1 LAHVSLTIFPIAGR
15 NGVITGA
22 SIVARDI
29 TERKR
34 ADRALQE
41 SRQELRAL
49 AGRLINAEEE
59 ERKRISRELHDDLS
73 QKLALLAFD
82 TSSLVLTLPRSV
94 EELKETLRGLQ
105 SRVVQL
111 SQDVRQISHQLHP
124 AIVEDLGLSAA
135 LNELCEEFSRPERE
149 LKWCL
154 SRRRC
159 RKLCQRLWHPVC
171 AA

>member
-59 ERKRISRELHDDLS
+59 ERKRI
-73 QKLALLAFD
+73 LASFM
-82 TSSLVLTLPRSV
+82 TT
-94 EELKETLRGLQ
+94 
-105 SRVVQL
+105 
-111 SQDVRQISHQLHP
+111 
-124 AIVEDLGLSAA
+124 
-135 LNELCEEFSRPERE
+135 
-149 LKWCL
+149 
-154 SRRRC
+154 
-159 RKLCQRLWHPVC
+159 
-171 AA
+171 